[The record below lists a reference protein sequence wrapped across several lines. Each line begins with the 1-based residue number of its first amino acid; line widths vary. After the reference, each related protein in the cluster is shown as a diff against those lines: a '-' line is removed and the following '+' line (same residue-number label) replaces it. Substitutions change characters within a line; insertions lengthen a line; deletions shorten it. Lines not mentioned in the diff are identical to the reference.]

1 MMTFIWPVMLWLLI
15 ILPLFVL
22 GYVGL
27 QRRRSRLVAK
37 YGSLGMVQAPGGR
50 AVGKR
55 RHIPPLLFLAGLGIL
70 VVSLARPQAVVSLPR
85 VQGTVILVFDISG
98 SMAATDVKPTRIEA
112 AKATALKFVDSQP
125 DGVLVGVVAFSDNGL
140 SVQVPTNDKA
150 AIMAAITRLTPT
162 RGTSLANG
170 IYAALTT
177 IANAG
182 KAPGTNYY
190 SNITP
195 EATPTPTPVPQG
207 VYSPA
212 IIVLISDGENTQNP
226 DPLQAAQAA
235 ADRGV
240 RIYSIGVGT
249 TAGTDLSIDGFIVH
263 TQLDE
268 GTLKQ
273 ISQIS
278 SGTYYNAQS
287 EQDLDK
293 IYNNIRPQLVVK
305 PEKMEVTSL
314 FAGASILVLLI
325 GGAFSL
331 GWFSRLP

>member
-1 MMTFIWPVMLWLLI
+1 MTFIWPIMLWLII
-15 ILPLFVL
+15 ILPLFVVL
-22 GYVGL
+22 YVRL
-27 QRRRSRLVAK
+27 QHRRRRMVAK
-37 YGSLGMVQAPGGR
+37 YGSLSLMQAPGGQ
-50 AVGKR
+50 AVGYR
-55 RHIPPLLFLAGLGIL
+55 RHVPALLFLTGLGIL
-70 VVSLARPQAVVSLPR
+70 IVSLARPQAVVSLPR
-85 VQGTVILVFDISG
+85 IEGTVILVFDVSG
-98 SMAATDVKPTRIEA
+98 SMAANDVKPTRIEA
-112 AKATALKFVDSQP
+112 AKVTAEKFVDSQP

-150 AIMAAITRLTPT
+150 AVTAAIVRLTPT

-170 IYAALTT
+170 IYATLNT
-177 IANAG
+177 IATAG
-182 KAPGTNYY
+182 KVPDTHYY
-190 SNITP
+190 NNATP
-195 EATPTPTPVPQG
+195 EPTPTPTPVPKG

-235 ADRGV
+235 SDRGV
-240 RIYSIGVGT
+240 RIYSIGIGT
-249 TAGTDLSIDGFIVH
+249 AAGADLSIDGFMVH

-268 GTLKQ
+268 GMLQQ

-287 EQDLDK
+287 EQELDK

-314 FAGASILVLLI
+314 FACASILVLLI
-325 GGAFSL
+325 GGVFSL
-331 GWFSRLP
+331 GWFNRLP

>member
-1 MMTFIWPVMLWLLI
+1 MTFIWPIMLWLLI
-15 ILPLFVL
+15 ILPLFVWL
-22 GYVGL
+22 YVGL
-27 QRRRSRLVAK
+27 QQRRRKLVAK
-37 YGSLGMVQAPGGR
+37 YGNLGLVQAPGGLS
-50 AVGKR
+50 VGYR
-55 RHIPPLLFLAGLGIL
+55 RHVPPLLFLTGLGIL
-70 VVSLARPQAVVSLPR
+70 IVSLARPQAVVSLPHI
-85 VQGTVILVFDISG
+85 QGTVILVFDVSG
-98 SMAATDVKPTRIEA
+98 SMAANDVKPTRIEA
-112 AKATALKFVDSQP
+112 AKVTAQKFVDSQP

-150 AIMAAITRLTPT
+150 AVMAAITRLTPA

-170 IYAALTT
+170 IYAALNT
-177 IANAG
+177 IGTAG
-182 KAPGTNYY
+182 KAPDTHYY
-190 SNITP
+190 NNVTP
-195 EATPTPTPVPQG
+195 EPTATPTPVPQG

-240 RIYSIGVGT
+240 RIYSIGIGT
-249 TAGTDLSIDGFIVH
+249 TAGADLSIDGFMVH

-268 GTLKQ
+268 GMLQQ
-273 ISQIS
+273 ISQIT

-314 FAGASILVLLI
+314 FAGGSILVLLI

-331 GWFSRLP
+331 RWLNRLP

>member
-1 MMTFIWPVMLWLLI
+1 MTFIWPSMLWLLI

-22 GYVGL
+22 IYVRL
-27 QRRRSRLVAK
+27 QQRRRRLVAK
-37 YGSLGMVQAPGGR
+37 YGSLGLVQAPGGR
-50 AVGKR
+50 VIGYR
-55 RHIPPLLFLAGLGIL
+55 RHVPPLLFLTGLGIL
-70 VVSLARPQAVVSLPR
+70 IVSLARPQAVVSLPR
-85 VQGTVILVFDISG
+85 IQGTVILVFDVSG
-98 SMAATDVKPTRIEA
+98 SMAANDVKPTRIEA
-112 AKATALKFVDSQP
+112 AKVTAQKFVDSQP

-150 AIMAAITRLTPT
+150 AVMAAITRLTPT

-177 IANAG
+177 IASAG
-182 KAPGTNYY
+182 KTPDTHYY
-190 SNITP
+190 NNVTP
-195 EATPTPTPVPQG
+195 EPTATPTPIPQG

-212 IIVLISDGENTQNP
+212 ISDGENTQNP

-240 RIYSIGVGT
+240 RIYSIGIGT
-249 TAGTDLSIDGFIVH
+249 TAGADLSIDGFMVH

-268 GTLKQ
+268 GMLQQ
-273 ISQIS
+273 ISQIT

-314 FAGASILVLLI
+314 FAGVSILVLLI

-331 GWFSRLP
+331 GWFNRLP

>member
-1 MMTFIWPVMLWLLI
+1 MTFIWPNMLWLLI
-15 ILPLFVL
+15 LLPLLVL
-22 GYVGL
+22 VYVGL
-27 QRRRSRLVAK
+27 QQRRRRLVNQ
-37 YGSLGMVQAPGGR
+37 YGSLGQVQSPGGKS
-50 AVGKR
+50 AGYR
-55 RHIPPLLFLAGLGIL
+55 RHVAPVLFLAGMAIL
-70 VVSLARPQAVVSLPR
+70 IVSLARPQAVVALPR
-85 VQGTVILVFDISG
+85 TEGTVILVFDVSG
-98 SMAATDVKPTRIEA
+98 SMAATDVKPSRIEA

-125 DGVLVGVVAFSDNGL
+125 DGILVGVVAFSDNGL

-150 AIMAAITRLTPT
+150 AVMAAISRLTPT

-182 KAPGTNYY
+182 KAPELRYY
-190 SNITP
+190 SNVTP
-195 EATPTPTPVPQG
+195 EPTPTPTPVPPG

-249 TAGTDLSIDGFIVH
+249 TAGADLTIDGFMVH

-268 GTLKQ
+268 GTLQQ

-278 SGTYYNAQS
+278 NGTYYNAQS
-287 EQDLDK
+287 EQDLEK

-314 FAGASILVLLI
+314 FAGASILVMLI
-325 GGAFSL
+325 GGVFSL
-331 GWFSRLP
+331 VWFSRLP

>member
-1 MMTFIWPVMLWLLI
+1 MTFIWPNMLWLLI
-15 ILPLFVL
+15 LLPLFILVYVVL
-22 GYVGL
+22 Q
-27 QRRRSRLVAK
+27 QRRRRLIAN
-37 YGSLGMVQAPGGR
+37 YGSLGQVQAPGGK
-50 AVGKR
+50 AVGNR
-55 RHIPPLLFLAGLGIL
+55 RHVPPALFLTGLGIL
-70 VVSLARPQAVVSLPR
+70 IVSLARPQAVVSLPR
-85 VQGTVILVFDISG
+85 TEGTVILVFDVSG

-150 AIMAAITRLTPT
+150 AAMAAITRLSPT

-182 KAPGTNYY
+182 KTPEINYY
-190 SNITP
+190 SDVTP
-195 EATPTPTPVPQG
+195 EPTPMPTPVPPG

-212 IIVLISDGENTQNP
+212 IIVLISDGENTQSP

-249 TAGTDLSIDGFIVH
+249 AAGTDLTIDGFIVH

-268 GTLKQ
+268 GMLQQ

-278 SGTYYNAQS
+278 RGTYYNAQS
-287 EQDLDK
+287 EQDLTN
-293 IYNNIRPQLVVK
+293 IYSNIRPQLVVK

-314 FAGASILVLLI
+314 FAGVSILVLLI

>member
-1 MMTFIWPVMLWLLI
+1 MTFIWPIMLWLLI

-22 GYVGL
+22 AYAGL
-27 QRRRSRLVAK
+27 QQRRHKLVSK
-37 YGSLGMVQAPGGR
+37 YGTLGLVQAPGSQ
-50 AVGKR
+50 AVGYR
-55 RHIPPLLFLAGLGIL
+55 RHVPPLLFLTGLGIL
-70 VVSLARPQAVVSLPR
+70 IVSLARPQAVVSLPR
-85 VQGTVILVFDISG
+85 VEGTVILVFDVSG
-98 SMAATDVKPTRIEA
+98 SMAANDVKPTRIEA
-112 AKATALKFVDSQP
+112 AKITAEKFVDSQP
-125 DGVLVGVVAFSDNGL
+125 DGVMVGVVAFSDSGL
-140 SVQVPTNDKA
+140 SVQVPTSEKA
-150 AIMAAITRLTPT
+150 AVMAAIERLMPA

-177 IANAG
+177 IATTG
-182 KAPGTNYY
+182 KAPDTHYY
-190 SNITP
+190 NNVTP
-195 EATPTPTPVPQG
+195 EPTATPTPVPQG

-212 IIVLISDGENTQNP
+212 IIVLISDGENNQNP

-249 TAGTDLSIDGFIVH
+249 AAGADLNIDGFMVH
-263 TQLDE
+263 SQLDE
-268 GTLKQ
+268 GMLQQ
-273 ISQIS
+273 ISQIT

-305 PEKMEVTSL
+305 PEKMEMTSL

-325 GGAFSL
+325 GGVFSL

>member
-1 MMTFIWPVMLWLLI
+1 MTFIWPIMLWVLI

-22 GYVGL
+22 LYIGL
-27 QRRRSRLVAK
+27 QQRRRRLVNK
-37 YGSLGMVQAPGGR
+37 YGSLGLVQAPGGR
-50 AVGKR
+50 VVGYR
-55 RHIPPLLFLAGLGIL
+55 RHVPPVLFLTGLGIL
-70 VVSLARPQAVVSLPR
+70 IVSLARPQAVVSLPR
-85 VQGTVILVFDISG
+85 IEGTVILVFDVSG
-98 SMAATDVKPTRIEA
+98 SMAANDVKPTRIEA

-125 DGVLVGVVAFSDNGL
+125 EGVLVGVVAFSDNGL
-140 SVQVPTNDKA
+140 SVQAPTSDKTA
-150 AIMAAITRLTPT
+150 VMAAISRLSPT

-177 IANAG
+177 IATTG
-182 KAPGTNYY
+182 TAPEANYY
-190 SNITP
+190 SNVTP
-195 EATPTPTPVPQG
+195 EPTPTPTPVPQG
-207 VYSPA
+207 FYSPA
-212 IIVLISDGENTQNP
+212 IIVLISDGENTQSP
-226 DPLQAAQAA
+226 DPLPAAQAA

-249 TAGTDLSIDGFIVH
+249 TTGADLSIDGFMVH

-268 GTLKQ
+268 GMLQQ
-273 ISQIS
+273 ISLIT

-293 IYNNIRPQLVVK
+293 IYSNIRPQLVVK

-314 FAGASILVLLI
+314 FAGVSILVLLI

>member
-1 MMTFIWPVMLWLLI
+1 MTFIWPIMLWLLI

-22 GYVGL
+22 VYMRL
-27 QRRRSRLVAK
+27 AQRRSKLISK

-50 AVGKR
+50 AVGYR
-55 RHIPPLLFLAGLGIL
+55 RHVPSLLFLTGLGIL
-70 VVSLARPQAVVSLPR
+70 IVSLARPQAVVSLPR
-85 VQGTVILVFDISG
+85 IQGTVILVFDVSG

-150 AIMAAITRLTPT
+150 AVMAAITRLTPT

-170 IYAALTT
+170 IDAALTT
-177 IANAG
+177 IATAG
-182 KAPGTNYY
+182 KPPDINYY
-190 SNITP
+190 SNVTP
-195 EATPTPTPVPQG
+195 EPTATPTPVPQG

-249 TAGTDLSIDGFIVH
+249 ATGADLNIDGFMVH

-268 GTLKQ
+268 GMLQQ
-273 ISQIS
+273 ISQITN
-278 SGTYYNAQS
+278 GTYYNAQS

-325 GGAFSL
+325 GGVFSL
-331 GWFSRLP
+331 RWFSRLP

>member
-1 MMTFIWPVMLWLLI
+1 MTFIWPSMLWLLI

-22 GYVGL
+22 LYVGL
-27 QRRRSRLVAK
+27 QQRRRRLVAK
-37 YGSLGMVQAPGGR
+37 YGSLVQATGSR
-50 AVGKR
+50 AVGYR
-55 RHIPPLLFLAGLGIL
+55 RHVPPLLFLTGLGIL
-70 VVSLARPQAVVSLPR
+70 IVSLARPQAVVSLPR
-85 VQGTVILVFDISG
+85 IQGTVILVFDVSG
-98 SMAATDVKPTRIEA
+98 SMAANDVKPTRIEA
-112 AKATALKFVDSQP
+112 AKVTAQKFVDSQP
-125 DGVLVGVVAFSDNGL
+125 EGVLVGVVAFSDNGL

-150 AIMAAITRLTPT
+150 AVIAAITRLTPT

-170 IYAALTT
+170 IYAALNT
-177 IANAG
+177 IGTAGNA
-182 KAPGTNYY
+182 PDTHYY
-190 SNITP
+190 NNVTP
-195 EATPTPTPVPQG
+195 EPTATPTPVPQG

-240 RIYSIGVGT
+240 RIYSIGIGT
-249 TAGTDLSIDGFIVH
+249 TAGADLSINGFMVH

-268 GTLKQ
+268 GMLQQ
-273 ISQIS
+273 ISQIT

-314 FAGASILVLLI
+314 FAGVSILVLLI
-325 GGAFSL
+325 GSAFSL
-331 GWFSRLP
+331 GWFNRLP

>member
-1 MMTFIWPVMLWLLI
+1 MTFTWPIMLWLLI

-22 GYVGL
+22 LYVGL
-27 QRRRSRLVAK
+27 QQRRRKLVAK
-37 YGSLGMVQAPGGR
+37 YGSLGLVQAPGGR
-50 AVGKR
+50 VVGHR
-55 RHIPPLLFLAGLGIL
+55 RHVPSLLFLTGLAIL
-70 VVSLARPQAVVSLPR
+70 IISLARPQAVVSLPR
-85 VQGTVILVFDISG
+85 IEGTVVLVFDVSG
-98 SMAATDVKPTRIEA
+98 SMAANDVKPTRIEA

-150 AIMAAITRLTPT
+150 AVMAAITRLTPT

-177 IANAG
+177 ISNNG
-182 KAPGTNYY
+182 VAPNPNYY
-190 SNITP
+190 SNVTP
-195 EATPTPTPVPQG
+195 EPTPTPTPVPQG

-212 IIVLISDGENTQNP
+212 IIVLISDGENTQSP
-226 DPLQAAQAA
+226 DPVQAAQVA

-249 TAGTDLSIDGFIVH
+249 TSGADLSIDGFMVH

-268 GTLKQ
+268 SMLQQ
-273 ISQIS
+273 ISQIT

-287 EQDLDK
+287 EQDLNK
-293 IYNNIRPQLVVK
+293 IYNNIQPQLVVK

-325 GGAFSL
+325 GGVFSL

>member
-1 MMTFIWPVMLWLLI
+1 MTFIWPIMLWLLI

-22 GYVGL
+22 LYVGL
-27 QRRRSRLVAK
+27 QQRRRRLVNK
-37 YGSLGMVQAPGGR
+37 YGSLGLVQAPGGR
-50 AVGKR
+50 SVGYR
-55 RHIPPLLFLAGLGIL
+55 RHVPPLLFLTGLGIL
-70 VVSLARPQAVVSLPR
+70 IVSLARPQMVVSLPR
-85 VQGTVILVFDISG
+85 IQGTVILVFDVSG
-98 SMAATDVKPTRIEA
+98 SMAANDVRPTRIEA
-112 AKATALKFVDSQP
+112 AKVTAQKFVDSQP
-125 DGVLVGVVAFSDNGL
+125 DGILVGVVAFSDNGL

-150 AIMAAITRLTPT
+150 AVTAAITRLTPT

-170 IYAALTT
+170 IYAALNT
-177 IANAG
+177 IATAG
-182 KAPGTNYY
+182 KAPDTHFYN
-190 SNITP
+190 NINP
-195 EATPTPTPVPQG
+195 ETTATPTPVPQG

-226 DPLQAAQAA
+226 DPLQASQAA

-240 RIYSIGVGT
+240 RIYSIGIGT
-249 TAGTDLSIDGFIVH
+249 NAGADLSIDGFIVH

-268 GTLKQ
+268 GMLQQ
-273 ISQIS
+273 ISQIT

-293 IYNNIRPQLVVK
+293 IYNSIRPQLVVK

-314 FAGASILVLLI
+314 FAGVSSLVLLI

-331 GWFSRLP
+331 GWFNRLP